1 MVLCLRFLIG
11 IVSFGETYCGGLN
24 NPRPGV
30 YTNITSHVQWVRQV
44 LHISK
49 TSIPRSAT
57 YGLKWREEVVK
68 DGALG
73 QSGEPAASPVV
84 WASRPGDVQVGEV
97 GRCKAGERLV
107 GRKIFWTKGKQT
119 STGKESVPGL
129 AGHRS
134 PCLGMLLASRCF
146 KPDTTR
152 MPVLQTKPN
161 KDFKHL
167 SFQCDGEVSGVQN
180 CDNGPCAPMVLA

>member
-1 MVLCLRFLIG
+1 MSQVPHWHCLLWRDILWRVEQPKTGSLHEHHIA
-11 IVSFGETYCGGLN
+11 
-24 NPRPGV
+24 RPVGK
-30 YTNITSHVQWVRQV
+30 TSAPYPTDMDIDIIR
-44 LHISK
+44 K

-73 QSGEPAASPVV
+73 QSGEPAVSPVV

-97 GRCKAGERLV
+97 GRCKVGERLV

-129 AGHRS
+129 AEHRS
-134 PCLGMLLASRCF
+134 PCLGMWLASRCMF
-146 KPDTTR
+146 QTR
-152 MPVLQTKPN
+152 YY
-161 KDFKHL
+161 
-167 SFQCDGEVSGVQN
+167 
-180 CDNGPCAPMVLA
+180 